1 MDFGT
6 TNTGVA
12 FSFSDNPD
20 HREIE
25 VITTWPSVGP
35 GINETRVKVPS
46 EISYPTDPT
55 ESPVWGYMFRPGAPR
70 VGCFKLLLD
79 PAAGDAKY
87 NDEGLIDPGNP
98 SAVMTLPPGK
108 TVVGVCTDYLAQV
121 YAHTMRMLEKRLPNT
136 LKSTPIQFVITTPAM
151 WGTNAQHN
159 TLVAAK
165 AAGFGKRSIDW
176 VDMVSEPEA
185 AAAYSLKQLNTD
197 EVRHVIHDEKVGN
210 EKFDE
215 HHDFSDGSTTDVE
228 SESSY
233 RDSAALLSWRPNT
246 QLIVCDAGGGTVDL
260 VAYEI
265 TQIHPYLK
273 VDETVQ
279 AKGGLCGST
288 ALDRAF
294 LQLVRTRLGP
304 QQDSLLTT
312 KRTGRGSR
320 MMSSWETA
328 KKTFG
333 SATSRESRWIEHG
346 IWDILENEEMGIT
359 DEEIKLTQ

>member
-1 MDFGT
+1 VDFGT

-12 FSFSDNPD
+12 FSFSDDPD
-20 HREIE
+20 HSKIE
-25 VITTWPSVGP
+25 VITIWPSIGT
-35 GINETRVKVPS
+35 GINETRQKVPS

-55 ESPVWGYMFRPGAPR
+55 ESPSWGYMFRPGAPR
-70 VGCFKLLLD
+70 VGWFKLLLD
-79 PAAGDAKY
+79 PEAGDAKY
-87 NDEGLIDPGNP
+87 NDEALIDPGNP
-98 SAVMTLPPGK
+98 SAIMTLPPGK
-108 TVVGVCTDYLAQV
+108 TVVDVCTDYLALV
-121 YAHTMRMLEKRLPNT
+121 YAHTMRMLEKRLPST
-136 LKSTPIQFVITTPAM
+136 LKATPIKFVITTPAM

-165 AAGFGKRSIDW
+165 AAGFGRRSIDW

-185 AAAYSLKQLNTD
+185 AAAYSLTQLNTD
-197 EVRHVIHDEKVGN
+197 EVRHVAHDKKVLN

-215 HHDFSDGSTTDVE
+215 DDTFSDGSTTEVE
-228 SESSY
+228 SPSAY

-265 TQIHPYLK
+265 VQVHPYLK
-273 VDETVQ
+273 VNETVQ

-320 MMSSWETA
+320 MMSSWESA
-328 KKTFG
+328 KRSFG
-333 SATSRESRWIEHG
+333 STSSGESRWIDHG

-359 DEEIKLTQ
+359 DEEIKLT